1 MKRLITAQR
10 AIELAFSEGEFLP
23 SESISTATILA
34 VEQQRIKPIV
44 GAELYQK
51 LISGEYA
58 SLCEE
63 FVHPPL
69 ALAIKL
75 KVLPQL
81 RVRIGPYG
89 ISEPSGEGFNPAS
102 DRAIYT
108 SRRTLKAQIR
118 SLLRRLSEELER
130 LHSLKELPEY
140 NPKENILNRCRT
152 YGDIVQNV

>member
-58 SLCEE
+58 SLSTCTR
-63 FVHPPL
+63 HKAQGLATASRQDWPL
-69 ALAIKL
+69 
-75 KVLPQL
+75 
-81 RVRIGPYG
+81 RH
-89 ISEPSGEGFNPAS
+89 F
-102 DRAIYT
+102 
-108 SRRTLKAQIR
+108 RTLRRGFQPCIR
-118 SLLRRLSEELER
+118 
-130 LHSLKELPEY
+130 
-140 NPKENILNRCRT
+140 
-152 YGDIVQNV
+152 